1 MLIESKTLKGMK
13 VLIRMSDISAV
24 WEHSREYP
32 DFKTKYKVCLTNRQT
47 FTFDE
52 TEGDKIYAVYKAH
65 LRGE

>member
-1 MLIESKTLKGMK
+1 MLIESKTLKGMR

-24 WEHSREYP
+24 WEDPRVYP

-47 FTFDE
+47 FTFNE
-52 TEGDKIYAVYKAH
+52 IEGEEIYEAYKAH

>member
-1 MLIESKTLKGMK
+1 MIESKTLKGTK
-13 VLIRMSDISAV
+13 VLIRMKDVSAV

-52 TEGDKIYAVYKAH
+52 EEGGKIYTAYKTH